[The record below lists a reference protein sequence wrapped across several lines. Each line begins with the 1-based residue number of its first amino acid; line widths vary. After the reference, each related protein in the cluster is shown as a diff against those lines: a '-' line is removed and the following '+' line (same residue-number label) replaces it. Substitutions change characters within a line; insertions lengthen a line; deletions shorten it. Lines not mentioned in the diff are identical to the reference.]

1 MHPEIVPFR
10 ILPFILARQSILMH
24 DDRKTVLVVG
34 GSSGIGR
41 ATAIRF
47 AREGW
52 HVAVAAPG
60 TKLVREVTEHLA
72 GAGHLALGMDITSE
86 NEVQNGARE
95 IERHFGHLDAMVNS
109 AGVSEPNSIIDS
121 DFKAWNRQFDLL
133 FYGSVRLAR
142 AFVPLMRSGARII
155 NVTSIHHERV
165 ARNYSSYAV
174 AKAAVTQY
182 TRALALEL
190 ADRGILANAIA
201 PGFIDTPMSVK
212 SDGRNELAS
221 EWFHD
226 NYVKYDHLPLR
237 RAGLADEVAGVA
249 FFLAGPDATYMTGSV
264 VTVDG
269 GLTITF

>member
-1 MHPEIVPFR
+1 MGDE
-10 ILPFILARQSILMH
+10 
-24 DDRKTVLVVG
+24 RKTVIVVG

-52 HVAVAAPG
+52 RVAVSGSNA
-60 TKLVREVTEHLA
+60 KKVNQVTEEL
-72 GAGHLALGMDITSE
+72 GGNDHLALRMDIASDDDIP
-86 NEVQNGARE
+86 NGAKQLAHE
-95 IERHFGHLDAMVNS
+95 FGKLDVMVDS
-109 AGVSEPNSIIDS
+109 AGVSEANSIIDS
-121 DFKAWNRQFDLL
+121 DFKAWNHQFDLM
-133 FYGSVRLAR
+133 FYGAVRLAR
-142 AFVPLMRSGARII
+142 AFVPLMRSGGRII

-174 AKAAVTQY
+174 AKAAITQY

-190 ADRGILANAIA
+190 ANRGILANAIA

-212 SDGRNELAS
+212 GDGRNELAS

-226 NYVKYDHLPLR
+226 NYVKYDHLPLK
-237 RAGLADEVAGVA
+237 RAGSPDEVAGVVY
-249 FFLAGPDATYMTGSV
+249 FLAGPDATYITGSV
-264 VTVDG
+264 LTVDG